1 MSVPNESGGSYILA
15 TGDQAAARLLLLE
28 RIFGTST
35 RSLLQAAGIMR
46 GMKIAEIGCGSGLM
60 TAWLAETVGPKG
72 AVTAVDASDDQLRL
86 AERNLQSS
94 GLLNVSLHQAHAYQ
108 TGLPRE
114 SFDLLYSR
122 FLMCHLSEPLK
133 ALLEMRALLKPG
145 GILVCEDHDDG
156 GIFTVP
162 QIHAYQRL
170 VEISGALNQSK
181 GLDSAIG
188 LKLPSLLR
196 ACGFAGTNVWVQ
208 QHAFL
213 RGEER
218 RFWELTLR
226 EAAPAVFAAGVA
238 TPEELESICAE
249 MRSIAED
256 ESVLL
261 LLARVTQVWV
271 SK

>member
-1 MSVPNESGGSYILA
+1 
-15 TGDQAAARLLLLE
+15 
-28 RIFGTST
+28 
-35 RSLLQAAGIMR
+35 
-46 GMKIAEIGCGSGLM
+46 
-60 TAWLAETVGPKG
+60 
-72 AVTAVDASDDQLRL
+72 
-86 AERNLQSS
+86 
-94 GLLNVSLHQAHAYQ
+94 
-108 TGLPRE
+108 
-114 SFDLLYSR
+114 
-122 FLMCHLSEPLK
+122 
-133 ALLEMRALLKPG
+133 
-145 GILVCEDHDDG
+145 
-156 GIFTVP
+156 
-162 QIHAYQRL
+162 

-196 ACGFAGTNVWVQ
+196 ACGFAGTNVRVQ

-213 RGEER
+213 RGEEK

>member
-1 MSVPNESGGSYILA
+1 MSVPNESGGSYMLA

-60 TAWLAETVGPKG
+60 TLWLAETVGPTG
-72 AVTAVDASDDQLRL
+72 AVTAVDASDDQLQL
-86 AERNLQSS
+86 AQRNLQSS

-162 QIHAYQRL
+162 QTNAYQRL

-181 GLDSAIG
+181 GLDSATG

-196 ACGFAGTNVWVQ
+196 ACGFAGTNVCMQ

-213 RGEER
+213 HGEEKQ
-218 RFWELTLR
+218 FWELTLR
-226 EAAPAVFAAGVA
+226 EAAPAIFAAGVA
-238 TPEELESICAE
+238 SPEELESICAE

-261 LLARVTQVWV
+261 VLARVTQVWV